1 MSMKN
6 KFVTAVTTAGLLAGI
21 LGSAFVPSVRAAD
34 TAEDATQTIDW
45 SAENKAATGT
55 TAAFYLT
62 TAFPTFTVV
71 IAPDDATFDDS
82 TYGISVSGGTI
93 RSCSLAMTTDADA
106 DSTISSILRTSTTC
120 DSTIGFGDA
129 VDRATWT
136 VTLNKLAAGAT
147 ATVTLS
153 DDSGTEAAAGN
164 LNKATGRATSAGA
177 DVVNAA
183 KSLAAFGL
191 DMNFDEA
198 TTVTDLADTVIGG
211 KNYFLPSAL
220 PHYSG
225 DVLNADGTTL
235 TTSDTVVIAEV
246 TGGHTIGCAIGA
258 GTGVVA
264 DGGDALATV
273 TVDTSVSSIY
283 GCTVY
288 NADDTVTSSYTLTV
302 KTAAGVVVGSKTG
315 AFLGEVKSLAVVAK
329 TNRVATADTDIDDFL
344 TISAKDAA
352 GNAWAAADITS
363 LTLTGAGVVGGE
375 DAVLTVADG
384 TDALAKGLFQLDN
397 SAMCP
402 ADAEDTVAKLTVKT
416 VNTSEETI
424 SSNQISIT
432 CGADE
437 ASTLTISKIEI
448 MDASPAPGAE
458 IKARFYMED
467 EDGVAA
473 GLGAT
478 EASVDVTLA
487 GATNT
492 DIDADDDI
500 DTCTIVVDYCEV
512 TLKASTTVGTAIVL
526 TDPNGSATAKVFV
539 TTDSYDNTI
548 VASGRKVTVDFGPSA
563 RFKKVTFVVEF
574 ASGTVR
580 SYTRKADSLGKAV
593 FSSPFGKVY
602 ITATFGDE
610 ISDTKYVK

>member
-1 MSMKN
+1 MKN

-21 LGSAFVPSVRAAD
+21 LGSAFVPSVKAG
-34 TAEDATQTIDW
+34 TGEDAVQTLDW
-45 SAENKAATGT
+45 TSEDKAATGT

-62 TAFPTFTVV
+62 TAYPSFTVV
-71 IAPDDATFDDS
+71 INPDDAAADDS

-93 RSCSLAMTTDADA
+93 RSCSIAAA
-106 DSTISSILRTSTTC
+106 GDSTASTVTKTTTTC
-120 DSTIGFGDA
+120 DST
-129 VDRATWT
+129 VDFVADTETATWT

-177 DVVNAA
+177 NVVNAA
-183 KSLAAFGL
+183 KSSASFGL

-198 TTVTDLADTVIGG
+198 TTAADVAANVIGG

-225 DVLNADGTTL
+225 DVLNADGVTL

-246 TGGHTIGCAIGA
+246 TGGHTLGCAIGA
-258 GTGVVA
+258 RTAVVA

-329 TNRVATADTDIDDFL
+329 TSRVATQADDIDDFL
-344 TISAKDAA
+344 TITAKDAA
-352 GNAWAAADITS
+352 GNAWGAKNTTT
-363 LTLTGAGVVGGE
+363 LTLTGAGVVDGE

-384 TDALAKGLFQLDN
+384 VGADTGVTSAAKGLFKLDN

-402 ADAEDTVAKLTVKT
+402 ADAEGTIAKLTVQT
-416 VNTSEETI
+416 ENTSEETI

-432 CGADE
+432 CGADA
-437 ASTLTISKIEI
+437 ASDLTISKIEI

-458 IKARFYMED
+458 VKARFYMED

-473 GLGAT
+473 GLGDT
-478 EASVDVTLA
+478 QTSVEVTLA

-500 DTCTIVVDYCEV
+500 DTCTLVVDYCEV
-512 TLKASTTVGTAIVL
+512 TLKASTVVGTAIVL
-526 TDPNGSATAKVFV
+526 TDPNSSATAKVFV
-539 TTDSYDNTI
+539 TTDSYDNT
-548 VASGRKVTVDFGPSA
+548 VVLSGSRVTVDFGPSA
-563 RFKKVTFVVEF
+563 RYKKVTFLVEF

-580 SYTRKADSLGKAV
+580 SYVRKANSLGKAV
-593 FSSPFGKVY
+593 FSTGFRKVY

-610 ISDTKYVK
+610 ISDTVYKK